1 MWGQCGGLVLFLVTL
16 NILNSRGAIFGGRSV
31 RICVR
36 AMSMSLRQ
44 SSGIGSIRFDNR
56 NLRDLPV
63 DPSTAD
69 SRPVQNSIWA
79 RAKLQPVR
87 KPTVVAYSEDAMS
100 LLGVDTDTINEQEIE
115 KYFSGNEVIPESGC
129 EPYSHCYC
137 GHQFGSFAG
146 QLGDGA
152 ATYLGE
158 VMLTDGSRQELALK
172 GSGKTAF
179 SRRSDGRK
187 VLRSSIREFLGSE
200 AMHFLGIPTTRSA
213 SCVTSSSTV
222 QRDPFYDGHVIDEPC
237 TIITRVARSFFRFGS
252 FEIFK
257 KKEGSSE
264 MYREGPSAGNEGLKK
279 QLLDYCIQNY
289 FYFDASMSMEQKYE
303 AFLRENVVRAA
314 RLVALWDSTGFVHGV
329 LNTDN
334 MSILGITIDYGPY
347 AFMEHFD
354 SDMTP
359 NGSDSTGRYT
369 WARQSQMVEWN
380 LGKLA
385 EALQPLVPEE
395 RGAAIIGDFQDL
407 YKNEFLSI
415 MRKKLGLLTEQPD
428 DEDLWLKLLDTLE
441 SCSTDFTD
449 FFRALTLYNQQIS
462 EWNVSS
468 LSPQKNP
475 LSLQASKSLAGDITL
490 ERLVSRSATPTE
502 LINIYKKK
510 IRIHKLSMHPQQ
522 IDMLVTMLRDKPEDV
537 EKMFGVDAE
546 VVREEVMGEKS
557 KLDRLVIATAR
568 IKQLEGMN
576 PATKSASD
584 RDALDAWMNDYFERL
599 QRDDETFIANIT
611 AAQGQEVEAEREQGR
626 VGFDDS
632 VSQVSY
638 GMSVEEAEARAH
650 QTRFEM
656 MEDANPTFVLR
667 NWVAQEAIEAAE
679 KGDHSKVRTVLRMLS
694 HPYSAKYCSFSA
706 EESDTK
712 GNPPLSPARSSASVS
727 TNYTQCSPEE
737 KAFVRKAPVHASAV
751 FCTCS
756 S

>member
-1 MWGQCGGLVLFLVTL
+1 
-16 NILNSRGAIFGGRSV
+16 
-31 RICVR
+31 
-36 AMSMSLRQ
+36 MST
-44 SSGIGSIRFDNR
+44 GISSIRFDNR
-56 NLRDLPV
+56 NLRELPV
-63 DPSTAD
+63 DPSTED
-69 SRPVQNSIWA
+69 SRPVHNSVWA
-79 RAKLQPVR
+79 RSKLQPVR

-100 LLGVDTDTINEQEIE
+100 LLGIEAEKISEKEIE
-115 KYFSGNEVIPESGC
+115 KYFSGNEAIPESGC
-129 EPYSHCYC
+129 EPYAHCYC

-158 VMLTDGSRQELALK
+158 VMLSDGSRQELALK

-237 TIITRVARSFFRFGS
+237 TIITRIARTFFRFGS

-257 KKEGSSE
+257 KKEGASE
-264 MYREGPSAGNEGLKK
+264 MHREGPSAGNEALKK
-279 QLLDYCIQNY
+279 GLLDYCVTNY
-289 FYFDASMSMEQKYE
+289 FDFDSSMSMDQKYE

-314 RLVALWDSTGFVHGV
+314 KLVAMWDSTGFVHGV

-334 MSILGITIDYGPY
+334 MSILGLTIDYGPY

-369 WARQSQMVEWN
+369 WARQAQMVEWN

-385 EALQPLVPEE
+385 EALQPLVPED
-395 RGAAIIGDFQDL
+395 RGKAIISDFQDI
-407 YKNEFLSI
+407 YKQEFLTL
-415 MRKKLGLLTEQPD
+415 MRRKLGLLTEQPD
-428 DEDLWLKLLDTLE
+428 DEDLWQKLLDTLE

-475 LSLQASKSLAGDITL
+475 LSLQSSKSLAGDITL

-522 IDMLVTMLRDKPEDV
+522 IDMLVTMLQDKPEDV

-546 VVREEVMGEKS
+546 AVRDEVMGEKG

-576 PATKSASD
+576 PAAKSAND
-584 RDALDAWMNDYFERL
+584 RDALEAWLNDYFERL
-599 QRDDETFIANIT
+599 EKDDEAFIADLT
-611 AAQGQEVEAEREQGR
+611 RGREKVEGR

-632 VSQVSY
+632 VSQVDY
-638 GMSVEEAEARAH
+638 GISPEEAETRAH
-650 QTRFEM
+650 QARLEL
-656 MEDANPTFVLR
+656 MEDVNPTFVLR
-667 NWVAQEAIEAAE
+667 NWVAQEAIEMAE

-694 HPYSAKYCSFSA
+694 RPYSAKYCSFSA
-706 EESDTK
+706 EESD
-712 GNPPLSPARSSASVS
+712 GQGAGAPPLSPARSSASVS
-727 TNYTQCSPEE
+727 VNYTQCTEE
-737 KAFVRKAPVHASAV
+737 ERSFVRKAPVHASGV

>member
-1 MWGQCGGLVLFLVTL
+1 MSQQLVLGVLLLFAISSRAL
-16 NILNSRGAIFGGRSV
+16 NNGVSGALRGMSGR
-31 RICVR
+31 
-36 AMSMSLRQ
+36 LRM
-44 SSGIGSIRFDNR
+44 SSGGISSIRFDNR
-56 NLRDLPV
+56 NLRELPV
-63 DPSTAD
+63 DHSTED
-69 SRPVQNSIWA
+69 SRPVHNSVWA

-100 LLGVDTDTINEQEIE
+100 LLGIDAEKISEQEIE
-115 KYFSGNEVIPESGC
+115 KYFSGNEAIPDSGC
-129 EPYSHCYC
+129 EPYAHCYC

-158 VMLTDGSRQELALK
+158 VMLSDGSRQELALK

-257 KKEGSSE
+257 KKEGAAE
-264 MYREGPSAGNEGLKK
+264 MHREGPSAGNEGLKK
-279 QLLDYCIQNY
+279 QLLDYCVTNY
-289 FYFDASMSMEQKYE
+289 FDFDGSMSMEQKYE

-314 RLVALWDSTGFVHGV
+314 KLVAMWDSTGFVHGV

-347 AFMEHFD
+347 AFLEHFD

-369 WARQSQMVEWN
+369 WARQAQMIEWN

-385 EALQPLVPEE
+385 EALQPLIPAE
-395 RGAAIIGDFQDL
+395 RGEAIVADFQAL
-407 YKNEFLSI
+407 YKAEFLRL
-415 MRKKLGLLTEQPD
+415 MRRKLGLLTEQPD

-441 SCSTDFTD
+441 SCSTDFPD

-475 LSLQASKSLAGDITL
+475 LSLQSSKSLAGDIAL

-502 LINIYKKK
+502 LINTYKKK

-522 IDMLVTMLRDKPEDV
+522 IDMLVGMLRDKPEDV

-546 VVREEVMGEKS
+546 TVREEVMGEKS
-557 KLDRLVIATAR
+557 KLDRLVIATTR

-576 PATKSASD
+576 PTTKSASD
-584 RDALDAWMNDYFERL
+584 RDALQAWLNDYFERL
-599 QRDDETFIANIT
+599 QRDDDAFIANM
-611 AAQGQEVEAEREQGR
+611 QGQGQGAGRVEGR

-632 VSQVSY
+632 VSQVEY
-638 GMSVEEAEARAH
+638 DVGGEEAEARAH
-650 QTRFEM
+650 LARFEL

-694 HPYSAKYCSFSA
+694 RPYSAKYCSFSA
-706 EESDTK
+706 EES
-712 GNPPLSPARSSASVS
+712 GQQGAGGAPLSPARSSASASS
-727 TNYTQCSPEE
+727 TYTQCSAEE
-737 KAFVRKAPVHASAV
+737 RPFVRKAPAHASGV